1 MTHFTATVWQ
11 RTKDNQCF
19 VTIPRRNQYY
29 DLFPPGKPVTLS
41 LVDNPDVRM
50 QSHVRIAGGG
60 RRYAKI
66 MRRKQR
72 ALADQFA
79 EGVEVRVE
87 MTDEVQE

>member
-1 MTHFTATVWQ
+1 
-11 RTKDNQCF
+11 
-19 VTIPRRNQYY
+19 
-29 DLFPPGKPVTLS
+29 
-41 LVDNPDVRM
+41 M

-87 MTDEVQE
+87 ITIDEVAT